1 MNKTIEE
8 AAREASV
15 AYCSKYADSAQPYEV
30 AYTEFMHG
38 ANHIMALPLRD
49 RLTEA
54 EKEMVREMY
63 KESVNGKCELENM
76 RPQNTYAKNSIAMR
90 IAMRIGVNTGC
101 ALTLEAIFGKEM
113 FNENKE

>member
-1 MNKTIEE
+1 MIEE

-54 EKEMVREMY
+54 EKEKIRAEY
-63 KESVNGKCELENM
+63 A
-76 RPQNTYAKNSIAMR
+76 NTYPLDPDC
-90 IAMRIGVNTGC
+90 GVANILIKGV
-101 ALTLEAIFGKEM
+101 LERIFGADFFKE
-113 FNENKE
+113 EE

>member
-54 EKEMVREMY
+54 EKEMVR
-63 KESVNGKCELENM
+63 KEYANTHPNDIDCGVENM
-76 RPQNTYAKNSIAMR
+76 LIQ
-90 IAMRIGVNTGC
+90 GV
-101 ALTLEAIFGKEM
+101 LERIFGADFFKEG
-113 FNENKE
+113 E